1 MSSGPLSSIKTAPDE
16 PRTLNERIYLQ
27 LREDILNGKLSPGT
41 KLRFEMLKTM
51 YAAGTSTLRESL
63 SRLAAENLVV
73 GEGQRGF
80 TVAPV
85 SLGELHDLTRTRQ
98 DLESIALRRSI
109 EQGDDDWEAAVLAAS
124 HLLSK
129 MTDPATGRLVL
140 LPDETVRRHRAFHLA
155 LVSACDSAWLLHFIR
170 LLYDQSERYRR
181 FSTLH
186 ATVPRDTAA
195 EHRELVEATLGR
207 NADRAERLLREHLEH
222 TAEVVTAISASWA
235 GGKEE

>member
-1 MSSGPLSSIKTAPDE
+1 MSSDLFLIKTAPDE

-63 SRLAAENLVV
+63 RVWRRRTWSSAKGNAVSRLP
-73 GEGQRGF
+73 RYR
-80 TVAPV
+80 
-85 SLGELHDLTRTRQ
+85 LGELHDLTRTRQ

-140 LPDETVRRHRAFHLA
+140 LPDETVDGTGHSIWRWCPPATPP
-155 LVSACDSAWLLHFIR
+155 LLH
-170 LLYDQSERYRR
+170 
-181 FSTLH
+181 LH
-186 ATVPRDTAA
+186 PAP
-195 EHRELVEATLGR
+195 L
-207 NADRAERLLREHLEH
+207 
-222 TAEVVTAISASWA
+222 
-235 GGKEE
+235 

>member
-109 EQGDDDWEAAVLAAS
+109 EQGDDDWEAAVLTAS

-155 LVSACDSAWLLHFIR
+155 LVSACLLHFIR

-222 TAEVVTAISASWA
+222 TAEVVTAISASWD